1 MGGWLGG
8 ALASGPGRAT
18 AQAPTPAPD
27 PASLAHT
34 TPPPSHRPPTTPPSL
49 QVNQDRQHQV
59 DAAVVRIMKAR
70 KTLAHRLLAGELAAQ
85 LPFPLRGPDLK
96 ARGCG
101 LG

>member
-1 MGGWLGG
+1 M
-8 ALASGPGRAT
+8 
-18 AQAPTPAPD
+18 
-27 PASLAHT
+27 
-34 TPPPSHRPPTTPPSL
+34 
-49 QVNQDRQHQV
+49 
-59 DAAVVRIMKAR
+59 RIMKAR